1 MNSVIRS
8 ELNNINEMVKDALNI
23 SHVLFAQDL
32 VGYVISSCK
41 PSFRLKPLIEN
52 FSGHYSNPFND
63 SAKNAINCILFYV
76 HRKNRHSFCN
86 LIETG
91 ATANSK
97 YMKCI
102 IKLQESYFS
111 KGFALTNFLYFCVDI
126 AIMSA
131 AFLNTGMKEA
141 PKVAVIC
148 IVNALNTY
156 DRRKSFAYLDLVTE
170 EFPCVCNSS
179 LKEAVKRLEDD
190 LESYLWPLK
199 EISDV
204 LRADGSSTVAVN
216 PSSRENLELAPASL
230 KELNQVHLSD
240 ESSGVSSEMEIRYII
255 DKNVVL

>member
-1 MNSVIRS
+1 MSTIIRS

-41 PSFRLKPLIEN
+41 PSFHLKPLIEN
-52 FSGHYSNPFND
+52 LSESYNNPFND
-63 SAKNAINCILFYV
+63 SVKNAINCILFYV
-76 HRKNRHSFCN
+76 HRKDRYSFKD

-91 ATANSK
+91 ATVNMK

-148 IVNALNTY
+148 IVNVLNNY
-156 DRRKSFAYLDLVTE
+156 DRRKSFAFLDLVTE

-179 LKEAVKRLEDD
+179 LKKAVKRLKED
-190 LESYLWPLK
+190 LGLSLWPLK
-199 EISDV
+199 EISDA
-204 LRADGSSTVAVN
+204 LQPDE
-216 PSSRENLELAPASL
+216 SSRMAMNASREDLELSLSPL
-230 KELNQVHLSD
+230 KELNEVHLSD
-240 ESSGVSSEMEIRYII
+240 ENSGVSSEVEIRFVIR
-255 DKNVVL
+255 

>member
-1 MNSVIRS
+1 MNTIIRS
-8 ELNNINEMVKDALNI
+8 ELDNINEMVKDALNI

-52 FSGHYSNPFND
+52 FSEHYNNPFND
-63 SAKNAINCILFYV
+63 SVKNAINCILFYV
-76 HRKNRHSFCN
+76 HRKNRYSFN
-86 LIETG
+86 DLIETG
-91 ATANSK
+91 AAANSK

-148 IVNALNTY
+148 IVNALNSY
-156 DRRKSFAYLDLVTE
+156 DRRKSFAFLDLVTE

-179 LKEAVKRLEDD
+179 LKKAVRRLKED
-190 LESYLWPLK
+190 LELSVWPLK
-199 EISDV
+199 EISEV
-204 LRADGSSTVAVN
+204 LQSDRSSRLVMN
-216 PSSRENLELAPASL
+216 PSREELELSLEPL
-230 KELNQVHLSD
+230 KELNEVNLSD
-240 ESSGVSSEMEIRYII
+240 ESSGISSEVEIRFVIQ
-255 DKNVVL
+255 

>member
-1 MNSVIRS
+1 MNTIILS
-8 ELNNINEMVKDALNI
+8 ELDSISEMCKDALNI

-52 FSGHYSNPFND
+52 FSDHYNNPFND
-63 SAKNAINCILFYV
+63 SVKNAINCILFYV
-76 HRKNRHSFCN
+76 HRKNRYPFKH

-91 ATANSK
+91 ATVNTK

-131 AFLNTGMKEA
+131 AFLNSGMKEA

-148 IVNALNTY
+148 IVNALSTY
-156 DRRKSFAYLDLVTE
+156 DRRKCFAFLDLVAE

-179 LKEAVKRLEDD
+179 LRKAVRRLREDFE
-190 LESYLWPLK
+190 LSLWPLK
-199 EISDV
+199 EISEALQLDENSRV
-204 LRADGSSTVAVN
+204 AMNPLRED
-216 PSSRENLELAPASL
+216 LELSLSPL
-230 KELNQVHLSD
+230 KELNEAHQSD
-240 ESSGVSSEMEIRYII
+240 ESSGLSSEVEIRFVIR
-255 DKNVVL
+255 

>member
-1 MNSVIRS
+1 MNTIIRS
-8 ELNNINEMVKDALNI
+8 ELDNINEMVKDALNI

-52 FSGHYSNPFND
+52 FSEHYNNPFND
-63 SAKNAINCILFYV
+63 SVKNAINCILFYV
-76 HRKNRHSFCN
+76 HRKNRYSFN
-86 LIETG
+86 DLIETG
-91 ATANSK
+91 AAANSK

-148 IVNALNTY
+148 IVNALNSY
-156 DRRKSFAYLDLVTE
+156 DRRKSFAFLDLVTE

-179 LKEAVKRLEDD
+179 LKKAVRRLKED
-190 LESYLWPLK
+190 LELCVWPLK
-199 EISDV
+199 EISEALQSD
-204 LRADGSSTVAVN
+204 RSSRLALN
-216 PSSRENLELAPASL
+216 PSREELELSLAPL
-230 KELNQVHLSD
+230 KELNEVNLSD
-240 ESSGVSSEMEIRYII
+240 ESSGISSEVEIRF
-255 DKNVVL
+255 VMQ